1 MSKGYIV
8 YPLMK
13 QPRENVINEQLIRDC
28 IYLKPPPSSDEERIR
43 VVGNREEA
51 LLQEK
56 MRYEVMNIGLHK
68 VTTLLISFRRIGKI
82 ENLYGLGNLTKL
94 CLDNNHIKKIENI
107 GHLTQLQSL
116 DLSFNQITKMEG
128 METLRELDS
137 LNLFSN
143 QIMNVGG
150 LESMKKL
157 TTLSLGC
164 NKVENVD
171 ESAKYLHQC
180 KNLRVLTFKGCKLVH
195 LPNYRPRLLAFVPTL
210 RYLDGK
216 AIKESEI
223 ALAREEQREN
233 LLPIDEDD
241 ERLAMAEKAV
251 AEEESKRK
259 EYEWFNCPDDS
270 KICDELFQLNPDN
283 YVMLDVLRSDIMIT
297 STKELM
303 DRFQSEFN
311 EKAKELAEG
320 MKSIRARRDAD
331 EVSYQ
336 CALSSYE
343 KENSRECLAL
353 IKAFETL
360 AKQYIPKGIG
370 KKDSHVLDK
379 ETVSKLHFKLNTLK
393 SDLLEK
399 EADQYDVFEK
409 LHNATLTK
417 WKSDQ
422 ADVLLQTSFE
432 TLGRVE
438 ADFQASLRQ
447 AFDQVFEQRQKRE
460 QNSNDDY
467 YYSSKTDDSTVALM
481 DNKDEYQ
488 KLLAEWF
495 ELRRRRLE
503 ELELNHLREEDKLLT
518 DRSQAIVRKE
528 QDRHRQKLSEIDAYY
543 TQCVEMIDLH
553 S

>member
-1 MSKGYIV
+1 M
-8 YPLMK
+8 
-13 QPRENVINEQLIRDC
+13 NEQLIREC

-51 LLQEK
+51 LLQDK
-56 MRYEVMNIGLHK
+56 MRYEVMNVGLHK

-82 ENLYGLGNLTKL
+82 ENLYGLGSLTKL

-107 GHLTQLQSL
+107 GHLTRLRSL
-116 DLSFNQITKMEG
+116 DLSFNRIARMEN
-128 METLRELDS
+128 METLTELES

-143 QIMNVGG
+143 QIVTIGG
-150 LESMKKL
+150 LDGMKKL
-157 TTLSLGC
+157 TSLSLGC
-164 NKVENVD
+164 NKVENLD

-180 KNLRVLTFKGCKLVH
+180 RNIRVLTLKGCKVVN
-195 LPNYRPRLLAFVPTL
+195 LPNYRPRLLAFVSSL

-216 AIKESEI
+216 AIKDSEI

-233 LLPIDEDD
+233 LLPLDEED
-241 ERLAMAEKAV
+241 ERLALAEKAA

-259 EYEWFNCPDDS
+259 EYELYNCPDDT

-283 YVMLDVLRSDIMIT
+283 YSMLDVLRSDIMIT

-311 EKAKELAEG
+311 EKAKELAEV
-320 MKSIRARRDAD
+320 MKAIRGRRDAD
-331 EVSYQ
+331 EVAYQ
-336 CALSSYE
+336 HALSCYE
-343 KENSRECLAL
+343 KENSRDCLAL
-353 IKAFETL
+353 IKSFESL

-370 KKDSHVLDK
+370 KKDGHALDK
-379 ETVSKLHFKLNTLK
+379 EAISKLHFKLNTLK

-399 EADQYDVFEK
+399 EAEQYDGFEK

-422 ADVLLQTSFE
+422 ADVVLQTSFE

-438 ADFQASLRQ
+438 ADFQGSLKQ

-460 QNSNDDY
+460 RNNNEDY
-467 YYSSKTDDSTVALM
+467 YYSSKTDDNIVALL
-481 DNKDEYQ
+481 DSKDDYQ

-503 ELELNHLREEDKLLT
+503 ELELNYLREEDKLLT
-518 DRSQAIVRKE
+518 ERSQVIVQKE
-528 QDRHRQKLSEIDAYY
+528 QDRHRHKLNEIDAYY
-543 TQCVEMIDLH
+543 TQSAEMID
-553 S
+553 SNS